1 MSDAERDCDAL
12 IRGLGGTL
20 TAFSVGK
27 RAQVSHI
34 PDRRYRLRRVA
45 FWAEIKSKT
54 DKLTQKQ
61 IDFLHAEYD
70 CGQIVFAGDAGML
83 RVMVLCPPSTW
94 RDQGYGYF
102 QAVIARG
109 IRKVR

>member
-45 FWAEIKSKT
+45 FCKILKAN
-54 DKLTQKQ
+54 
-61 IDFLHAEYD
+61 
-70 CGQIVFAGDAGML
+70 
-83 RVMVLCPPSTW
+83 
-94 RDQGYGYF
+94 
-102 QAVIARG
+102 
-109 IRKVR
+109 IRAQRIHRIRIR

>member
-61 IDFLHAEYD
+61 IDFLQAEYD
-70 CGQIVFAGDAGML
+70 CGQIVFAGDAAML
-83 RVMVLCPPSTW
+83 RGLVLCPPSTW
-94 RDQGYGYF
+94 RDQGYACF